1 MNNPL
6 GSSFGGFRLKSLKNK
21 VEDEKSIL
29 DLRGQVNLGPKNKC
43 PFPSRVFVI
52 NRSERE
58 DRLEKFKIN
67 NSELYQTFEVQ
78 RWEAVTPEF
87 LPGCDIVDAI
97 FQSFVTCMEF
107 GFSRDES
114 IIIMEDDAY
123 IAKGGI
129 EKLKEAW
136 KDLPEDWDVLI
147 GNHYHF
153 GIMEI
158 LTDNIAKPTDR
169 ASTAN
174 FGVYRRPIL
183 QKIKDHRESR
193 NENLSKRDF
202 DHFITSDSVPIN
214 NYTVWPMISREIP
227 SFSDHKGKELD
238 VTIRIRENSFKYRF
252 IDDETYYS
260 SLEGWD

>member
-6 GSSFGGFRLKSLKNK
+6 GSSFGGFRAKSLKNK
-21 VEDEKSIL
+21 IEDEKSIV
-29 DLRGQVNLGPKNKC
+29 DLRGQIDLDPKNKC
-43 PFPSRVFVI
+43 SFPTKVFVI

-58 DRLEKFKIN
+58 DRLEKFRTN
-67 NSELYQTFEVQ
+67 NSDLYQTFDVQ
-78 RWEAVTPEF
+78 RWEAVTPGF
-87 LPGCDIVDAI
+87 RPGADVVDAI

-107 GFSRDES
+107 GFADEES

-123 IAKGGI
+123 LAKGGI
-129 EKLKEAW
+129 EKLREAW
-136 KDLPEDWDVLI
+136 EDLPDNWDALM

-153 GIMEI
+153 GMIEI
-158 LTDNIAKPTDR
+158 LSDSIAKPTDR

-174 FGVYRRPIL
+174 FGVYRNSIL
-183 QKIKDHRESR
+183 QKIKDHEGSR
-193 NENLSKRDF
+193 NGNLFKRDF
-202 DHFITSDSVPIN
+202 DHFVTSKTVPIN

-238 VTIRIRENSFKYRF
+238 VVSRIRENAFKFKF
-252 IDDETYYS
+252 IDGEDYYS

>member
-6 GSSFGGFRLKSLKNK
+6 GSSFGAFRAKSLNNK
-21 VEDEKSIL
+21 IEDEKSIS
-29 DLRGQVNLGPKNKC
+29 DLRGQVDLSSKNKC
-43 PFPSRVFVI
+43 PFPTKVFVI

-58 DRLEKFKIN
+58 DRMEKFRAN
-67 NSELYQTFEVQ
+67 NSDLHQLFDVQ
-78 RWEAVTPEF
+78 RWEAVTPGF
-87 LPGCDIVDAI
+87 RPGSDVIDAI

-107 GFSRDES
+107 GFTEEES

-123 IAKGGI
+123 LAKGGI
-129 EKLKEAW
+129 EKLREAW
-136 KDLPEDWDVLI
+136 NDLPDDWDVLI
-147 GNHYHF
+147 GNHYFF
-153 GIMEI
+153 GQIEI

-174 FGVYRRPIL
+174 FGVYRKSIL
-183 QKIKDHRESR
+183 QKIKDHEESR
-193 NENLSKRDF
+193 NGNPYKRDF
-202 DHFITSDSVPIN
+202 DHFITSNTVPIN

-238 VTIRIRENSFKYRF
+238 ITGRIRENAFKYKF
-252 IDDETYYS
+252 VDQETYYS

>member
-6 GSSFGGFRLKSLKNK
+6 GSYSGGFRLKSLKNK
-21 VEDEKSIL
+21 VEDEKSIV
-29 DLRGQVNLGPKNKC
+29 DLRGQVNLDSKNKC
-43 PFPSRVFVI
+43 PFPTKVFVI
-52 NRSERE
+52 NRTERE
-58 DRLEKFKIN
+58 DRLEKFKVN
-67 NSELYQTFEVQ
+67 NPELYQIFDVQ
-78 RWEAVTPEF
+78 RWEAVTPGF
-87 LPGCDIVDAI
+87 RPGADVVDAI

-107 GFSRDES
+107 GFAEDES

-123 IAKGGI
+123 LAKGGI
-129 EKLKEAW
+129 EKLREAW
-136 KDLPEDWDVLI
+136 KDLPDDWDVLI

-153 GIMEI
+153 GIMEV
-158 LTDNIAKPTDR
+158 LTDHIAKPTDR

-183 QKIKDHRESR
+183 QKIKDNEESR
-193 NENLSKRDF
+193 NGSPFKKDF
-202 DHFITSDSVPIN
+202 DHFITSNTVPVN

-238 VTIRIRENSFKYRF
+238 VTGRIRENSFKFRF
-252 IDDETYYS
+252 VDEDTYYS

>member
-21 VEDEKSIL
+21 IEDEKSIV

-43 PFPSRVFVI
+43 SFPTKVFVI

-58 DRLEKFKIN
+58 DRMEKFKEN
-67 NSELYQTFEVQ
+67 NSELYQTFDVQ

-87 LPGCDIVDAI
+87 RPGSDVVDAI

-107 GFSRDES
+107 GFSEDES

-123 IAKGGI
+123 LAKGGI
-129 EKLKEAW
+129 EKLREAW
-136 KDLPEDWDVLI
+136 KDLPDDWDVLI
-147 GNHYHF
+147 GNHYFF
-153 GIMEI
+153 GLMEI
-158 LTDNIAKPTDR
+158 LTDSIARPTDR

-174 FGVYRRPIL
+174 FGVYRKPIL
-183 QKIKDHRESR
+183 QKIKDHEGSREG
-193 NENLSKRDF
+193 NFFKRDF
-202 DHFITSDSVPIN
+202 DHFITSNTVPIN

-238 VTIRIRENSFKYRF
+238 IASRIRENAFKYRF
-252 IDDETYYS
+252 VDEETYYP
-260 SLEGWD
+260 SLEGWN